1 MSVKIFVPSSLSIA
15 VMVDGRPAQN
25 CRELEAEA
33 RAAVEPQ
40 IRERW
45 AQYWERI
52 VQHAEI
58 CMHAEALALDEV
70 MYVPA
75 SPSRYYDCPAE
86 LAMRAKGV
94 THEATR

>member
-15 VMVDGRPAQN
+15 VMVDGQPAQN

-33 RAAVEPQ
+33 RAAIEPA

-52 VQHAEI
+52 ASLAPHRAHAEQ
-58 CMHAEALALDEV
+58 LSEV
-70 MYVPA
+70 MHTIMP
-75 SPSRYYDCPAE
+75 PSMYYECPPE
-86 LAMRAKGV
+86 LAVRARRGQ
-94 THEATR
+94 